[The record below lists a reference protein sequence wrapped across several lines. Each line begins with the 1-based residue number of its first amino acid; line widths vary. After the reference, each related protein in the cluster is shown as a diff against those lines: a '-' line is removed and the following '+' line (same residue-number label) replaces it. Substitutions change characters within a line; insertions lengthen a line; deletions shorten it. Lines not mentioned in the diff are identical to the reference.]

1 MTLRQLH
8 LPFNACILLL
18 ACSISN
24 AADHATE
31 DYSRL
36 IIGKWLGPRKFEVY
50 YSNGTWGVQ
59 RNENAP
65 IDIDGRTWKI
75 KDSKL
80 IISFP
85 GVHGIE
91 TGTQTIGVLNKT
103 QFITKDDG
111 HSFVRDRVVDDAK

>member
-1 MTLRQLH
+1 MTLRRFY
-8 LPFNACILLL
+8 LPLNACILLL

-24 AADHATE
+24 AGDQSTE

-50 YSNGTWGVQ
+50 YSDGTWGVQ
-59 RNENAP
+59 RNEDAP

-75 KDSKL
+75 KDNKL

-85 GVHGIE
+85 GVQGME
-91 TGTQTIGVLNKT
+91 TGTETIAVLNKT
-103 QFITKDDG
+103 QFITKDEG
-111 HSFVRDRVVDDAK
+111 HSFVRDRVVDDEK